1 MLRALYGLDTRR
13 CRSRAWK
20 AFIVSFESVRAE
32 CSQNNTDVK
41 SDHSQDSKDGF
52 IRQTGIPVLQ
62 TAHFST
68 KTASTNK
75 AQCTISMADL

>member
-1 MLRALYGLDTRR
+1 
-13 CRSRAWK
+13 
-20 AFIVSFESVRAE
+20 VSFESVRAE

-75 AQCTISMADL
+75 AQCTISMADLQWEQRWLLNKSLVLKNSFIHK